1 MCCALA
7 IQLLRA
13 HVSQRAPRALFAREQ
28 SERFSK
34 SAGNPQVRDFEIAT
48 LIYHQV
54 GRLQIAMDH
63 AGVNVCVI
71 ERIAKLTDPHRQLA
85 SVSPS
90 TYSIEMQPYRSSCTK
105 S

>member
-7 IQLLRA
+7 IELLRA
-13 HVSQRAPRALFAREQ
+13 HVRQRAPRALFAREQ

-34 SAGNPQVRDFEIAT
+34 SAGNPQVRDLEIAT

-63 AGVNVCVI
+63 AGAIVRVI
-71 ERIAKLTDPHRQLA
+71 ERIAKLTDPRRQL
-85 SVSPS
+85 VSL
-90 TYSIEMQPYRSSCTK
+90 K
-105 S
+105 HLLFL